1 MFRHSPS
8 LAVGR
13 SLALGLLL
21 ACASGPAGAAR
32 EDLAETPAAQ
42 RFELIPADRAAELPP
57 ELRAHGGAASPAEEL
72 GLPLAAGSHRVQL
85 NWVVREQGELS
96 GYRVTLVAGDG
107 LPGNL
112 AARWWVAPAA
122 GVPVGDGLTAYSA
135 ELALALDEPAPV
147 AAAVEAIDLSG
158 HAVLLGV
165 RRSIAEA
172 DPTPQ
177 SSLAARP
184 DAFSADPTAVSFSR
198 AAPTAQAAAPTST
211 HFSLPPA
218 AGVPAPPGAFA
229 RTSHHGGSVSGR
241 GPPAERLTTSRT
253 GA

>member
-8 LAVGR
+8 PAVGG

-21 ACASGPAGAAR
+21 ACASGPAGAAW

-42 RFELIPADRAAELPP
+42 RFELIPAERAAELPP
-57 ELRAHGGAASPAEEL
+57 ELRAQDGTASPAEEL
-72 GLPLAAGSHRVQL
+72 GLPQAAGSHKVHL
-85 NWVVREQGELS
+85 NWVVREHGDLS
-96 GYRVTLVAGDG
+96 GYRVTLVAADG

-184 DAFSADPTAVSFSR
+184 KELAAGPTSVPFSCATPTA
-198 AAPTAQAAAPTST
+198 PAAAPASI

-218 AGVPAPPGAFA
+218 ADVLAPSTAFA
-229 RTSHHGGSVSGR
+229 RTSDHGGSVSGR